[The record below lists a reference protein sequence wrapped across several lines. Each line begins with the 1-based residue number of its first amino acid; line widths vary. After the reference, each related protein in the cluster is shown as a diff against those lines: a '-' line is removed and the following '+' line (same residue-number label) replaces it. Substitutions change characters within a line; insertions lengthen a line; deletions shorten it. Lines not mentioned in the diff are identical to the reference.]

1 MTIVHNQGSQVD
13 DDNDPIPENI
23 PVSGTSSTSDLK
35 EGQPW
40 GWTGIDR
47 RRIVQPEKVGPA
59 YSNEMDSS
67 WCCIIS
73 CMATVP
79 PIAFFTDHPCQ
90 HIWSH
95 HCYWRSR
102 NCLGRTSLLLWDVR
116 HHVYSHWLHPW
127 WLLDCW
133 SQLWSTIEPLSI
145 LLQFLHEQASFWH
158 HPFRTMP
165 NWLPT
170 TLL

>member
-1 MTIVHNQGSQVD
+1 MISSNRAEDMTIVHNQGSQVD
-13 DDNDPIPENI
+13 GDNDPIPENI

-79 PIAFFTDHPCQ
+79 PIAFLKTILVNISEAIIAIGDPE
-90 HIWSH
+90 IVWEE
-95 HCYWRSR
+95 
-102 NCLGRTSLLLWDVR
+102 LL
-116 HHVYSHWLHPW
+116 
-127 WLLDCW
+127 C
-133 SQLWSTIEPLSI
+133 
-145 LLQFLHEQASFWH
+145 FFG
-158 HPFRTMP
+158 M
-165 NWLPT
+165 
-170 TLL
+170 